1 MFLLECIG
9 RKNPFS
15 QNHGSQCL
23 ATFLEIVKER
33 GQISLFSSLYECA
46 RIYTS
51 IVETDP
57 QCHLMAKAQIA
68 GGASVMCHF
77 RWGAVELS
85 FTENKGCDR
94 QLIML
99 LFCLLLLII
108 IQNVVWKGSYGLIII
123 TNNVELFH

>member
-1 MFLLECIG
+1 MSLLECIG
-9 RKNPFS
+9 RPNLFS

-23 ATFLEIVKER
+23 ATFMEIVKER
-33 GQISLFSSLYECA
+33 GQISLFCSLYECV

-51 IVETDP
+51 TVRTDP
-57 QCHLMAKAQIA
+57 QRHLMTKAQIA
-68 GGASVMCHF
+68 GGASVLFRF

-108 IQNVVWKGSYGLIII
+108 IQNVVWKGSYGSIII
-123 TNNVELFH
+123 TNNV